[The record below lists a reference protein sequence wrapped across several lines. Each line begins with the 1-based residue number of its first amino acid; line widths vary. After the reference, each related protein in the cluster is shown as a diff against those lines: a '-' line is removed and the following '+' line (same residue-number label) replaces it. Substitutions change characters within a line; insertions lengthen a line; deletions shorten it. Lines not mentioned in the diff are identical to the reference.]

1 MSTTASSASFVM
13 VGERTNV
20 TGSAR
25 FRKLIREGDYAAA
38 LAVVAPKMLV
48 KLEFV
53 VLADFGQALGHP
65 FFLAPEDVGD
75 GQRQDPLSRF
85 LESRVKDL
93 LHGMARN
100 KRCH

>member
-1 MSTTASSASFVM
+1 M
-13 VGERTNV
+13 
-20 TGSAR
+20 
-25 FRKLIREGDYAAA
+25 
-38 LAVVAPKMLV
+38 
-48 KLEFV
+48 
-53 VLADFGQALGHP
+53 LADFGQALGHP